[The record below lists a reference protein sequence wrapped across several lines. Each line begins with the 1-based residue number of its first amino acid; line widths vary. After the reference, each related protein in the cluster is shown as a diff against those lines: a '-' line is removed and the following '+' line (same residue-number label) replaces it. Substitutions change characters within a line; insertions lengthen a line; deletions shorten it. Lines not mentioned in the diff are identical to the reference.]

1 MKTKKFTV
9 IISAIITILLL
20 VLGACDKRVVEVAE
34 HIIQNITAV
43 PDSIY
48 ADSDDQTY
56 AEIKATVTD
65 KDGDPLV
72 GEIVNFRIVED
83 SLGSITATATTGSNG
98 VAKADF
104 MDFGVLGIANIE
116 AYIPSSKKEIS
127 VKIIDFPEFFIQNL
141 IAFPDSIYADNDDQ
155 TYSQIKATVV
165 DEGGN
170 PVVGETVNFRTLED
184 TLGNITATAIT
195 GSNGVAT
202 ASFMDFGLLGL
213 ANIEAYI
220 TNSSKQ
226 VTVKIVDQPLPDV
239 YHIEWITANPDTIYA
254 DNNITYSDI
263 SVLVKD
269 QDGFA
274 VPGQSVRFRTN
285 IGSIITTV
293 STDSSGIASTTF
305 WDGGEQGNALIEA
318 FVGDITASVNVQ
330 IEEVPPIETLLL
342 DINNDEFEIDAVT
355 LIRAAA
361 YYPYGPVPNGTIIV
375 FQTTEG
381 HFQSDLQGTNLG
393 SVSQST
399 TTNGTAEV
407 YWNTGTQSG
416 MAMVTAA
423 ISDQIATENIVINP
437 GDPRYMTLY
446 PSTSEVEAAS
456 NETVIIGAHVRD
468 THQNSVLNDVNVD
481 FETTLGTIDIQAAT
495 DDSGWCFVEFSPGI
509 TAGLATISAT
519 ADSAQAQTIINVTSD
534 DVNSIEFD
542 FSQQVEIQVGGQSF
556 EVVVNLFDINGNM
569 IDYMEDVWFR
579 FLGGPDGTSLNGEI
593 TLPSSDS
600 LSVESSNGRAIVSV
614 SSGDVSGTVEL
625 EAFAYNDL
633 GNRISIAKTNIVV
646 HGGPPNSVDIT
657 HDDFNEGVS
666 VGSGNWQIGVA
677 AILND
682 QYGNPVPYGTAIYFS
697 LPTDPSWAA
706 IHAYAYV
713 GNENADGDSLDGVA
727 FTYLVY
733 EGTHANDLLE
743 IQVQSGDFIDSD
755 IIVLPIQ
762 NPVIDISA
770 YPAHVDWDED
780 NNPPDDISTLV
791 TVRVIDGQQ
800 NAISNQEVYITG
812 TLGDPENGD
821 FIELTD
827 EDGYIFKY
835 WEFHRHECP
844 PCVNDVPGQ
853 TTGTITA
860 QLLGPGVQNNVTI
873 ILKRY
878 CGNVLP

>member
-1 MKTKKFTV
+1 
-9 IISAIITILLL
+9 
-20 VLGACDKRVVEVAE
+20 
-34 HIIQNITAV
+34 
-43 PDSIY
+43 
-48 ADSDDQTY
+48 
-56 AEIKATVTD
+56 
-65 KDGDPLV
+65 
-72 GEIVNFRIVED
+72 
-83 SLGSITATATTGSNG
+83 
-98 VAKADF
+98 
-104 MDFGVLGIANIE
+104 
-116 AYIPSSKKEIS
+116 
-127 VKIIDFPEFFIQNL
+127 
-141 IAFPDSIYADNDDQ
+141 
-155 TYSQIKATVV
+155 
-165 DEGGN
+165 
-170 PVVGETVNFRTLED
+170 
-184 TLGNITATAIT
+184 
-195 GSNGVAT
+195 
-202 ASFMDFGLLGL
+202 
-213 ANIEAYI
+213 
-220 TNSSKQ
+220 
-226 VTVKIVDQPLPDV
+226 
-239 YHIEWITANPDTIYA
+239 
-254 DNNITYSDI
+254 
-263 SVLVKD
+263 
-269 QDGFA
+269 
-274 VPGQSVRFRTN
+274 
-285 IGSIITTV
+285 
-293 STDSSGIASTTF
+293 
-305 WDGGEQGNALIEA
+305 
-318 FVGDITASVNVQ
+318 
-330 IEEVPPIETLLL
+330 
-342 DINNDEFEIDAVT
+342 
-355 LIRAAA
+355 
-361 YYPYGPVPNGTIIV
+361 
-375 FQTTEG
+375 
-381 HFQSDLQGTNLG
+381 
-393 SVSQST
+393 
-399 TTNGTAEV
+399 
-407 YWNTGTQSG
+407 
-416 MAMVTAA
+416 
-423 ISDQIATENIVINP
+423 
-437 GDPRYMTLY
+437 
-446 PSTSEVEAAS
+446 
-456 NETVIIGAHVRD
+456 
-468 THQNSVLNDVNVD
+468 
-481 FETTLGTIDIQAAT
+481 AT

-682 QYGNPVPYGTAIYFS
+682 QYGNPVPYGTAVYFS

-755 IIVLPIQ
+755 IITLPIQ

-770 YPAHVDWDED
+770 YPAHIDWDED

-791 TVRVIDGQQ
+791 TIRVIDGQQ

-821 FIELTD
+821 FIETTD